1 MSNTDNQKQ
10 FRPERHD
17 RFWTGVALVVI
28 GAVLFL
34 DKMGTPFPHW
44 LFTWPMILII
54 VGLVSG
60 FKHRFENISWILLIL
75 IGGVFLSDEI
85 FQEWNLHDYFWPI
98 AIAGLGL
105 LFIAR
110 PRRQRYCR
118 RDRGRFP
125 EDPDSGGSTTYTNPG
140 GGWQQST
147 GTNTNTNTAGS
158 SNYGSEDYI
167 NSTSIFGGV
176 KKVVFSKNFQGGEI
190 ICFMGGAEFN
200 LSQADIQ
207 APVTIEIMQAF
218 GGTKLIVPPHWE
230 IRAESVAI
238 FGGVDDKRPPQP
250 GSFDP
255 NKVLILKGTT
265 IFGGVEIKSY

>member
-1 MSNTDNQKQ
+1 MNNTDNQRR

-17 RFWTGVALVVI
+17 RFWTGVALVII

-54 VGLVSG
+54 IGLVSG
-60 FKHRFENISWILLIL
+60 FKHRFENMSWIVLIL

-85 FQEWNLHDYFWPI
+85 FQGWNLHDYFWPI

-110 PRRQRYCR
+110 PKRQRYYR
-118 RDRGRFP
+118 HNQDHFP
-125 EDPDSGGSTTYTNPG
+125 EDPGNGGSGFAHTET
-140 GGWQQST
+140 GWQQST
-147 GTNTNTNTAGS
+147 GTSNMNAGS
-158 SNYGSEDYI
+158 SNYSSEDYI

-176 KKVVFSKNFQGGEI
+176 KKVVLSKNFQGGEI

-238 FGGVDDKRPPQP
+238 FGGIDDKRPPQP

>member
-1 MSNTDNQKQ
+1 MDTPKK

-17 RFWTGVALVVI
+17 RFWTGVALVII

-34 DKMGTPFPHW
+34 DKIGTPFPHW

-60 FKHRFENISWILLIL
+60 FKHRFENMSWIVLIL

-85 FQEWNLHDYFWPI
+85 FQDWNLHDYFWPI

-110 PRRQRYCR
+110 PRKLRYYR
-118 RDRGRFP
+118 TDRERFP
-125 EDPDSGGSTTYTNPG
+125 EDPGSGSGSGNTG
-140 GGWQQST
+140 AGWQQST
-147 GTNTNTNTAGS
+147 DTHANANSFGS
-158 SNYGSEDYI
+158 SQYSSEDYI

-176 KKVVFSKNFQGGEI
+176 KKVVLSKNFQGGEV

-238 FGGVDDKRPPQP
+238 FGGIDDKRPPQP